1 MKDWFRERFHGLYW
15 RQMAVTV
22 GMVFL
27 TLVLL
32 GVSFFSLSYSYARG
46 QKTDELMVRAMAVSK
61 LSVRYL
67 ETGRYLSM
75 EELQKDEQFRQLAA
89 TAAVISEMDIL
100 VCDMDG
106 HVLLSTDAAME
117 GRSVTIPSSVMDKVS
132 ADGTWAGRSRLDQ
145 IYASKQFVGGVSV
158 VNPTTGEVLGAVFTV
173 CASDSVD
180 NLWRAFAGL
189 LMMTG
194 FVVLMISFMAS
205 SITTM
210 RQIQPI
216 REMVQATRAYAAG
229 NFDVRM
235 QDADRGDEIGELAAG
250 FNNMADSL
258 AETERQRRDFIANI
272 SHELKTPMTSIAG
285 YTDGILDGTIP
296 PEKERKYLQIISDES
311 RRLSRLVRRMLDIS
325 QIQSQE
331 MKKEDFD
338 LCESMRLALLS
349 MEQKITD
356 RELDV
361 EADIPEEPVMV
372 EGVNDLITQV
382 IYNLLENATKFA
394 APHSSLYLGL
404 AVHGERAVVTVRNV
418 GQTIPAEEIP
428 LLFERFHKSDKSRSE
443 DKDGYGLGLY
453 VVKTILSQHKEQIT
467 VTSENG
473 VTAFSFTVQMAHPM
487 RNEP

>member
-173 CASDSVD
+173 CA
-180 NLWRAFAGL
+180 W
-189 LMMTG
+189 
-194 FVVLMISFMAS
+194 AS
-205 SITTM
+205 W
-210 RQIQPI
+210 
-216 REMVQATRAYAAG
+216 
-229 NFDVRM
+229 
-235 QDADRGDEIGELAAG
+235 
-250 FNNMADSL
+250 
-258 AETERQRRDFIANI
+258 
-272 SHELKTPMTSIAG
+272 
-285 YTDGILDGTIP
+285 
-296 PEKERKYLQIISDES
+296 
-311 RRLSRLVRRMLDIS
+311 
-325 QIQSQE
+325 
-331 MKKEDFD
+331 
-338 LCESMRLALLS
+338 C
-349 MEQKITD
+349 
-356 RELDV
+356 
-361 EADIPEEPVMV
+361 
-372 EGVNDLITQV
+372 
-382 IYNLLENATKFA
+382 
-394 APHSSLYLGL
+394 
-404 AVHGERAVVTVRNV
+404 
-418 GQTIPAEEIP
+418 
-428 LLFERFHKSDKSRSE
+428 
-443 DKDGYGLGLY
+443 
-453 VVKTILSQHKEQIT
+453 
-467 VTSENG
+467 
-473 VTAFSFTVQMAHPM
+473 
-487 RNEP
+487 